1 VASLAAVL
9 EQAKILADEPLV
21 LAGSNSSWDLK
32 EITISGV
39 AMDSLNV
46 TDGTLFVCVSGE
58 VHDGHNYAHQAVAS
72 GAVAL
77 VVERPLGL
85 GVAEIVVESSRTA
98 VGWLAAA
105 FHNNPSAAVPVI
117 GITGTN
123 GKTTTVHLL
132 AEIFRHAGKQAA
144 QIGTLT
150 GARTTPEAPDL
161 QALLATERDAGADMV
176 AMEVSSHALAQ
187 RRVNGVQFTIAAFTN
202 LSLDHLDYH
211 HTFEEYFE
219 AKASLFQPSRTALSV
234 IDVGTAMGRKLA
246 ERVATEVI
254 EVSVDDV
261 DDLTLFADRSNFVW
275 RGKRI
280 TLPLGGRFNVANAV
294 VAATCASLL
303 GLSDEQIVDGL
314 GAIAAVPGR
323 FESIPAGKFSV
334 VVDYAHTPDGLLK
347 VLSAAREL
355 TSGEVWVV
363 FGAGGDRDRSK
374 RPEMGRVA
382 ADNAHRVVVTSD
394 NPRSEVPAQ
403 IIEEIMAGI
412 PESEHVRVEADRRAA
427 ISLALHNAAAGD
439 VVVIAGKG
447 HETTQTTGPVVADF
461 DDRVV
466 ARQILLEMEIVA

>member
-1 VASLAAVL
+1 MASLAAVL
-9 EQAKILADEPLV
+9 EQAKMLADDPLV
-21 LAGSNSSWDLK
+21 VAGSSSAWDLK
-32 EITISGV
+32 EISISGV
-39 AMDSLNV
+39 AMDSLDV
-46 TDGTLFVCVSGE
+46 IDGTLFVCVSGE
-58 VHDGHNYAHQAVAS
+58 AHDGHDYAHQAVAS

-105 FHNNPSAAVPVI
+105 FHGNPSTTVPVI

-123 GKTTTVHLL
+123 GKTTTVYLL
-132 AEIFRHAGKQAA
+132 ADIFRHAGKRAA

-150 GARTTPEAPDL
+150 GARTTPEAPVL
-161 QALLATERDAGADMV
+161 QALLAAERDAGTDMV

-187 RRVNGVQFTIAAFTN
+187 RRVNGVQFAIAAFTN

-219 AKASLFQPSRTALSV
+219 AKASLFEPSRTALSV

-254 EVSVDDV
+254 EVSLDDV
-261 DDLTLFADRSNFVW
+261 EDLTLFADRSNFVW

-303 GLSDEQIVDGL
+303 GLSDEQIADGL
-314 GAIAAVPGR
+314 GAITAVPGR
-323 FESIPAGKFSV
+323 FETIAAGEFSV

-347 VLSAAREL
+347 VLTAAREL

-394 NPRSEVPAQ
+394 NPRSEVPEQ

-412 PESEHVRVEADRRAA
+412 AESEHVRVEADRRTA

-447 HETTQTTGPVVADF
+447 HETTQTTGTVVADF

-466 ARQILLEMEIVA
+466 ARQILLEMETVA